1 MCSNADDGRS
11 AQASAIRCSPWFSQG
26 FFSASL
32 FPTKELI
39 DALGHLPVGI
49 VICDR
54 RLRFATVNLK
64 IAKMNNLPP
73 EEHMGRYIPD
83 IVGNLGPIVATRLVH
98 IFSTGEPIYDAELV
112 GKLGTNPREGRWR
125 ENYFPIHDGFGRITH
140 AGVLVIPISGKR
152 IRSESSPALDDDV
165 KSRRVAES
173 VNLAV
178 QLQCSDQM
186 TATGPNLS
194 PRETDILRLLAQG
207 VCTKE
212 AGARLGISSKTVEA
226 HKSRLML
233 KIQATSVVELV
244 HYAIGHDLV
253 ALKRKP

>member
-1 MCSNADDGRS
+1 MRSNAIDGLS
-11 AQASAIRCSPWFSQG
+11 GQASAIRCSPWFSLG
-26 FFSASL
+26 FIPALL

-49 VICDR
+49 AICDR
-54 RLRFATVNLK
+54 CLRFAVVNLK
-64 IAKMNNLPP
+64 IARMNNVPP
-73 EEHMGRYIPD
+73 EEHLGRYIPD
-83 IVGNLGPIVATRLVH
+83 IVGNLGPTVATRLVH
-98 IFSTGEPIYDAELV
+98 VFSTGEPIYNAELV
-112 GKLGTNPREGRWR
+112 GKLGTNPQEGRWR
-125 ENYFPIHDGFGRITH
+125 ENYFPIHDRFGRITH
-140 AGVLVIPISGKR
+140 AGVFVIPVSGKGA
-152 IRSESSPALDDDV
+152 RSESSRGLDGDV

-207 VCTKE
+207 VGTKE
-212 AGARLGISSKTVEA
+212 AGAKLGISVKTVEA

-253 ALKRKP
+253 ALKGKP